1 MKRYTLLFLLAAI
14 LISCGKDKV
23 ASTSLEQLNSQ
34 KNAILQSIDS
44 LNKELKVIEQQM
56 VKLDTAHRHAIVTV
70 LPVKFDVFKHFVETQ
85 GVVKADKNIEIRPE
99 MGGTVETILVK
110 EGQKVYAGQVLVQLD
125 DASIKNS
132 INELKIQLDLAK
144 TTFERQ
150 QRLWNQKIGS
160 EMQYLQAKTQKES
173 IEKSIAS
180 LQTQAKKMQITAPF
194 AGIVDE
200 IFPKKGELTSPQ
212 TAVVRL
218 LNLDVVYVEA
228 DITETYL
235 PIIKKNTEVLASF
248 PSINKEIEAKITH
261 VGSFI
266 NPDNRSFKVR
276 ITIPNPDGT
285 IKPNLMANLKI
296 LDFKEEGIQIPN
308 HLVQQDQTGKDFVYI
323 VKNVNGEHIVAKN
336 NIDVVKEY
344 NKTVFVGDGLS
355 KLDTLINL
363 GARLVKTGDIVEIS
377 Q

>member
-1 MKRYTLLFLLAAI
+1 MKRYTLLFLLATL

-23 ASTSLEQLNSQ
+23 ASTSLEQLNNQ
-34 KNAILQSIDS
+34 KKSIIQSIDS
-44 LNKELKVIEQQM
+44 LNKELKAIEQQL
-56 VKLDTAHRHAIVTV
+56 VKLDTTHRHAIVTV
-70 LPVKFDVFKHFVETQ
+70 LPVTYDIFKHYVETQ

-99 MGGTVETILVK
+99 LGGTVETILVK
-110 EGQKVYAGQVLVQLD
+110 EGQKVFAGQVLVQLD

-132 INELKIQLDLAK
+132 INELKIQLELAK

-150 QRLWNQKIGS
+150 ERLWNQKIGS

-173 IEKSIAS
+173 IEKSIAG

-194 AGIVDE
+194 SGVVDE
-200 IFPKKGELTSPQ
+200 IFPNKGELTSPQ
-212 TAVVRL
+212 SPVVRL

-235 PIIKKNTEVLASF
+235 PIIKKNTEVLVFF

-266 NPDNRSFKVR
+266 NPDNRSFKIH
-276 ITIPNPDGT
+276 ITLPNPDGT

-296 LDFKEEGIQIPN
+296 LDFKQEGIQIPN
-308 HLVQQDQTGKDFVYI
+308 HLVQQDQAGQDFVYI
-323 VKNVNGEHIVAKN
+323 VNIVNGEHIAAKN
-336 NIDVVKEY
+336 NIQVLKEY
-344 NKTVFVGDGLS
+344 NKTVFVNEGLS

-363 GARLVKTGDIVEIS
+363 GARLVKPGDIVEIS

>member
-1 MKRYTLLFLLAAI
+1 MKKYTLLFLLATI

-23 ASTSLEQLNSQ
+23 ASAALDGLNT
-34 KNAILQSIDS
+34 KKAAIIQSIDS
-44 LNKELKVIEQQM
+44 LNKELKEIEKQILT
-56 VKLDTAHRHAIVTV
+56 LDTTHNYAIVTV
-70 LPVKFDVFKHFVETQ
+70 LPVKFDVFKHYVETQ

-99 MGGTVETILVK
+99 MGGTVAAILVK

-125 DASIKNS
+125 DATIKNS
-132 INELKIQLDLAK
+132 ITELNIQLDLAK

-150 QRLWNQKIGS
+150 ERLWNQKIGS

-180 LQTQAKKMQITAPF
+180 LKTQARKMQIVAPF

-200 IFPKKGELTSPQ
+200 IFPKKGELTNPQ
-212 TAVVRL
+212 LPVVRL
-218 LNLDVVYVEA
+218 LNLDMVYVEA

-235 PIIKKNTEVLASF
+235 PIIKKNTEVLVSF
-248 PSINKEIEAKITH
+248 PSINKEIEAKITYI
-261 VGSFI
+261 GSFI

-276 ITIPNPDGT
+276 IIVQNLDGT

-296 LDFKEEGIQIPN
+296 LDFKEEGVQIPN
-308 HLVQQDQTGKDFVYI
+308 HLIQQDQTGQDFVYT
-323 VKNVNGEHIVAKN
+323 VQNVEGEHIVSKN
-336 NIDVVKEY
+336 KVTVAKEY
-344 NKTVFVGDGLS
+344 NKTVFIGSGLS

-363 GARLVKTGDIVEIS
+363 GARLVKTGDLVEIS